1 MKGYSADLPPWAWAL
16 IALILL
22 GQAAWIYRDAQA
34 RGERKFL
41 WGLFGLLNFPSS
53 VLVYLIVTRVL
64 ARKTECPSC
73 HERIPAGSRFCPAC
87 GAKTQ
92 GPEPSQDS

>member
-1 MKGYSADLPPWAWAL
+1 MKSDAAELPLWAWPL
-16 IALILL
+16 IALVLL

-53 VLVYLIVTRVL
+53 VLVYLIVTRAL
-64 ARKTECPSC
+64 ARRIECPSC
-73 HERIPAGSRFCPAC
+73 QRRIPAGSRFCPDC
-87 GAKTQ
+87 GAQTRSQKP
-92 GPEPSQDS
+92 GQDS

>member
-1 MKGYSADLPPWAWAL
+1 MKGNTADLPPWAWPL

-34 RGERKFL
+34 RGEKKFL

-53 VLVYLIVTRVL
+53 VLVYLIVTRAL
-64 ARKTECPSC
+64 ARKIECPSC
-73 HERIPAGSRFCPAC
+73 HGRIPAGSRFCPAC
-87 GAKTQ
+87 GAQTQ
-92 GPEPSQDS
+92 GQEPSQDS